1 MFLILETLRGGE
13 GGRESCSFYPQIKYL
28 SQEVSRSRGEN
39 PSLFAE
45 SFSSSSSSKLLLSE
59 NGEEERERERGG
71 KKERKEKSDKKFPTV

>member
-39 PSLFAE
+39 PSLFAD
-45 SFSSSSSSKLLLSE
+45 SFSSSSSSKLLLLSE
-59 NGEEERERERGG
+59 NGEEERERGG

>member
-28 SQEVSRSRGEN
+28 PREVSRLRGEN
-39 PSLFAE
+39 PSLFAD
-45 SFSSSSSSKLLLSE
+45 SFSSSSSSKLLLLSE
-59 NGEEERERERGG
+59 NGEEERERGG